1 MKRLKY
7 WDRQTAPYLVKLFE
21 CSVSMIIVNQL
32 TENKEFKPHTTSF
45 SRLVGAQPKKNRRFS
60 FHLLK
65 FLLKHYIYNHIKL
78 ILKIKSVSTNG
89 TFIII
94 FCLCHNL

>member
-7 WDRQTAPYLVKLFE
+7 WDRQTAPYWPLSGETVWFE

-45 SRLVGAQPKKNRRFS
+45 SRLVGAQPKKNRRFP
-60 FHLLK
+60 FYLG
-65 FLLKHYIYNHIKL
+65 Y
-78 ILKIKSVSTNG
+78 
-89 TFIII
+89 
-94 FCLCHNL
+94 